1 MSRRSAVMGLAT
13 MFAAGL
19 VFGGLDG
26 AGSTAPAQTPAGQAS
41 RPARV
46 EKRGDRGWVPVS
58 ERIALGVEEPTWIQE
73 HGKVHPDV
81 RRALAYQKHLED
93 NLETASAWVEG
104 ASDWIDVVE
113 IEGPEAFL
121 GYVYVVVH
129 LEYRPKGKGDSAADR
144 AAIRQ
149 LEDSVLSKLTAV
161 DFRYWLRFPD
171 RPAIIGYVNEAGLKK
186 LAENKDVRAI
196 DLDDKPYPDLHKAH
210 FYHEGS
216 YLVNGVLPKISPQV
230 VAALEKEHEVRV
242 WVTLRGKDGQEE
254 RTVESFRRGRA
265 LNDRVLA
272 RLSAHEFN
280 VIEMSDR
287 TPCFSGWVTRA
298 GLAKLAE
305 DADVLNVALP
315 APLPKVQG
323 QGRTGP

>member
-1 MSRRSAVMGLAT
+1 MGLAT

-186 LAENKDVRAI
+186 LAENTDVRAI
-196 DLDDKPYPDLHKAH
+196 GLDDKPYPDLYKPE
-210 FYHEGS
+210 FYHEGRGRA
-216 YLVNGVLPKISPQV
+216 NGVLAKISPQV
-230 VAALEKEHEVRV
+230 VAALDKEDEVYV

-272 RLSAHEFN
+272 RLSAQEFK
-280 VIEMSDR
+280 VTAISDQR
-287 TPCFSGWVTRA
+287 PCFDGWLIKT

-305 DADVLNVALP
+305 DGDVLNVALP

-323 QGRTGP
+323 QGRKGP